1 MASRCTPVPLL
12 SYRRPLLVTGIAG
25 LIIVIDQLSKKW
37 AMSSLIE
44 CYDRPLIDHLLT
56 FRLRFNSGGTL
67 GALPSHTVLWLV
79 VQAAALV
86 VLPAIP
92 LLLQRLGLPR
102 RGWIGI
108 AGLMGAGAS
117 NLVDQVRLATAIDL
131 IHVPYLTFNLAD
143 VAGVIGAITAVL
155 AVPPD
160 AKIRRL

>member
-1 MASRCTPVPLL
+1 
-12 SYRRPLLVTGIAG
+12 VTGITG

-37 AMSSLIE
+37 AMSSLLE
-44 CYDRPLIDHLLT
+44 GYDRPLMDHLLT

-67 GALPSHTVLWLV
+67 GVLPSQTVLWLA

-86 VLPAIP
+86 VIPAIP
-92 LLLQRLGLPR
+92 LLLQRPGLPM

-143 VAGVIGAITAVL
+143 VAGVIGAITVVL
-155 AVPPD
+155 AVPPE
-160 AKIRRL
+160 AKIRRFWSAHRKLGRADNPNA